1 MSKLPAS
8 SMSRLIL
15 TIWFTVILIL
25 SSLDIHSTYV
35 CLSTEDLDVK
45 EANPWMAWLINK
57 LGLIYGL
64 LLIGSAIKLIFVVVS
79 TIVFSQISLL
89 AASIDIA
96 LIRILSKIF
105 VYFAML
111 TYTWFSAVVV
121 INNYSFIL
129 SH

>member
-1 MSKLPAS
+1 
-8 SMSRLIL
+8 MSRLIL

-25 SSLDIHSTYV
+25 SALDIHSTYV